1 MFPRSDALLLSLILL
16 LPAMLGLLALRD
28 VVRALISM
36 IVVAMGGV

>member
-16 LPAMLGLLALRD
+16 LPAMLGLLASRD